1 VNILGKK
8 GQYTT
13 RISRALSLINETK
26 IFFHEMGNGKTIDQ
40 IHRMALEDNIF
51 DKTSLESRK
60 KVFSVIKNRFV
71 VNPEVDY
78 KILQEIINS
87 NLNDGIKHFI
97 IYYYFCKS
105 EFVVYDITTK
115 LLYNMFLGGKSI
127 VTKNDVHTFF
137 EKQSKNR
144 EEIGKW
150 NESTRVHIVQHYLAI
165 MKDFGFLHGSLKK
178 QFNIPFIPTEVILFI
193 LFEKLDKKM
202 NAKRILNSDDFK
214 LFFLEKDELIHYF
227 EEGARMGY
235 IRFNYTK
242 DIYDMDNMGM
252 TQEEYVGAITG
263 KV

>member
-1 VNILGKK
+1 MERNE
-8 GQYTT
+8 QYTT

-26 IFFHEMGNGKTIDQ
+26 IFFQEMETGKTIDQ

-71 VNPEVDY
+71 VNPEVNH
-78 KILQEIINS
+78 KMLQKIINT
-87 NLNDGIKHFI
+87 NLDGGIKSLV

-105 EFVVYDITTK
+105 EFIVYDITTK
-115 LLYNMFLGGKSI
+115 LLYNMLLDGKSI
-127 VTKNDVHTFF
+127 VTKKDVHAFF
-137 EKQSKNR
+137 EKQSKNH

-150 NESTRVHIVQHYLAI
+150 TESNREHIIQHYLAI
-165 MKDFGFLHGSLKK
+165 MKDFGFLRGSLKK

-202 NAKRILNSDDFK
+202 NVKQIIKSDDFK

-242 DIYDMDNMGM
+242 DIYDLDNLGM
-252 TQEEYVGAITG
+252 TQEEYVDAITG